1 MSPDALAPIPF
12 ADVTFA
18 MLSWRAPAT
27 VAHTLASY
35 RRANILN
42 LFGKNHV
49 HFNEI
54 TDQDRALASPFPFTI
69 TGTADNLGIFGG
81 VDALA
86 TAATTPFILVVEN
99 DCPLDTDRA
108 GLIRM
113 VRSALDDMT
122 ELNVPAFMMRSRINP
137 GDPFWRRARY
147 EERFAVMRP
156 LGCLQDHPVNRPPF
170 LQRFYEDHRRP
181 ALRGSAIYAEADPTL
196 RHPGIIARSPRGNW
210 ITRSRYLQ
218 WSNCCFLAKTDFLRD
233 VILNHVRHNP
243 SKTSLNGHQD
253 IEAALKDGRFW
264 RRLNV
269 AFGQCEPGPFTH
281 QRLDR

>member
-1 MSPDALAPIPF
+1 MPHHSASPPF
-12 ADVTFA
+12 PNVTLA

-35 RRANILN
+35 QSANILD
-42 LFGKNHV
+42 LFAKNHL
-49 HFNEI
+49 HFNEM
-54 TDQDRALASPFPFTI
+54 TEQDQTIGAQFQFTV
-69 TGTADNLGIFGG
+69 TGTPDNLGIFGG

-86 TAATTPFILVVEN
+86 SATTTPFILVVEN

-108 GLIRM
+108 GLIAM
-113 VRSALDDMT
+113 VHSALADMI

-137 GDPFWRRARY
+137 GEPFWRRARY
-147 EERFAVMRP
+147 EERFAVLRP
-156 LGCLQDHPVNRPPF
+156 LGCACDHPAKSVPL
-170 LQRFYEDHRRP
+170 LQRVYENRRRP

-196 RHPGIIARSPRGNW
+196 RHPGVIKRSHHGNW
-210 ITRSRYLQ
+210 ITRSTYLQ

-243 SKTSLNGHQD
+243 SKTCLNGHQD

-269 AFGQCEPGPFTH
+269 PIGQSEPGPFTH